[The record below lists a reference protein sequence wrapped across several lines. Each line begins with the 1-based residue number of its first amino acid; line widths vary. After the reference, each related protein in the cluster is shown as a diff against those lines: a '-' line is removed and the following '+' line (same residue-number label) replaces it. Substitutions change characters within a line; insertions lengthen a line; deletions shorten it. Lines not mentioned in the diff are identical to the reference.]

1 MVGLLTPSAI
11 GSVQLEGPKSVGDI
25 LEIGAN
31 CENFVNHIFNTNHAM
46 TTQVGLDQVIGGDWC
61 PFTVNFEE
69 SSLVDQF
76 ANRFQ
81 VGGTPSNVGL

>member
-46 TTQVGLDQVIGGDWC
+46 TTQVGLNQVVGGDGG
-61 PFTVNFEE
+61 PLALNLEKSTF
-69 SSLVDQF
+69 VDQL
-76 ANRFQ
+76 
-81 VGGTPSNVGL
+81 TD